1 MVHSWD
7 IQTLNNDVWLRRG
20 IYSSLHE
27 WLCAEDVFTRFSKSK
42 GSKSVTWIFNL
53 IGWIIYLNFFFY
65 QYECCPAK
73 ARLMWIVKHKV
84 EYLDVSQSFNIGGPI
99 FHNFP
104 PDGHRWSQRPEFI
117 CARLTCR
124 SSAALVRSA
133 RPPPSP
139 CPPETET
146 PVRWAGTAASSSSA
160 GQRSSD
166 VST

>member
-1 MVHSWD
+1 MFDLEEEYTAVCMNGFAQRMFSPD
-7 IQTLNNDVWLRRG
+7 SARAKGARVSLGYSIWLDG
-20 IYSSLHE
+20 LFIY
-27 WLCAEDVFTRFSKSK
+27 F
-42 GSKSVTWIFNL
+42 
-53 IGWIIYLNFFFY
+53 YFFY